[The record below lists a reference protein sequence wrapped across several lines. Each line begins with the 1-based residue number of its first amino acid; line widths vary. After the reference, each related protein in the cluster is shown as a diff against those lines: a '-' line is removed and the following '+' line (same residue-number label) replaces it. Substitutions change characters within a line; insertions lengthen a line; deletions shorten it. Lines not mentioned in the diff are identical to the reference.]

1 MPPNGRRNASS
12 ESCPAHESG
21 ETVRRRDGETAVKS
35 PARKPG
41 ENGWALPD
49 LPALSVLYDWPEQYA
64 PNKTN
69 KTNKT
74 YTTYT
79 TYMNENIITRKSNKT
94 NKMK

>member
-49 LPALSVLYDWPEQYA
+49 LSAMSVLYDWPEQYA

-69 KTNKT
+69 KTYST
-74 YTTYT
+74 YV
-79 TYMNENIITRKSNKT
+79 NENIITRKSNKT